1 MAENEQPPLTP
12 EKQLLKLIENPK
24 QDALKAESKKREG
37 KKWFSTGTFKGKFS
51 FWKSLSTTKFSS
63 LRHYTKT
70 PLGIRQLNSALKILT
85 VITGLYFAYSIVD
98 MAIELNKA
106 SNLIFEPEKN
116 VQEIEE
122 ETAQLKNLSYYLD
135 KVASRSIFEMAEA
148 KPDRA
153 REKKETTE
161 PAKSE
166 QEDTSK
172 NYALVGIAWSAAPE
186 AMIENTVKKRTHFI
200 RRGQMIDDDAKV
212 VTIFK
217 DKVILSINGNEVELK

>member
-70 PLGIRQLNSALKILT
+70 PLGIRQLNSVLKILI
-85 VITGLYFAYSIVD
+85 VITGLYFVYSIVD

-116 VQEIEE
+116 VQKVED
-122 ETAQLKNLSYYLD
+122 ETSQLKNLSYYLD
-135 KVASRSIFEMAEA
+135 KVVSRSIFEIPEA
-148 KPDRA
+148 KPEKV
-153 REKKETTE
+153 REKMENVVPEKPKEE
-161 PAKSE
+161 VPI
-166 QEDTSK
+166 
-172 NYALVGIAWSAAPE
+172 NYALVGIAWSANPE
-186 AMIENTVKKRTHFI
+186 AMIEDTVKKRTHFMH
-200 RRGQMIDDDAKV
+200 RGQMIDDDAKV

-217 DKVILSINGNEVELK
+217 DKVILSVNGKEVELK